1 MRWSHGQ
8 NHLHLCFCLLQSAP
22 NCLLTTPLFGI
33 AFHCRTARKSLGRN
47 PSGRGRGNLG
57 KITCQKTIVHCA
69 THCRVRPL
77 RPAAHSLPYAE
88 KSRRC
93 ASSLH
98 PRPSNTIEPC
108 LATAGLRGKIG
119 SGLGGRGRIADVW
132 IGLISSVF
140 FFSNSTSQT
149 TYSYYLIF
157 CAWASR

>member
-1 MRWSHGQ
+1 MQARCDGVMDK
-8 NHLHLCFCLLQSAP
+8 NHLHLCFCRLQSAP

-47 PSGRGRGNLG
+47 PSGRGTGRGNLG

-69 THCRVRPL
+69 THCRLRPL
-77 RPAAHSLPYAE
+77 RPAAHSLPFAE

-108 LATAGLRGKIG
+108 LAMAGLRGNIG
-119 SGLGGRGRIADVW
+119 SGLGGRGRIAD
-132 IGLISSVF
+132 GLDRADLLCFLFLKLDIS
-140 FFSNSTSQT
+140 N
-149 TYSYYLIF
+149 YLH
-157 CAWASR
+157 